1 MANRPRAEVT
11 GFPVLSGRRPPR
23 LWLRARDEAIIGSAR
38 LFSGACGVAVSG
50 AENLP
55 ARGPY
60 IIAANH
66 ASHLDSLLVAA
77 NLPGTIWR
85 QLVCLA
91 AKEWF
96 HTPVLGWLARAGAA
110 IPIDRQGACNLSSL
124 HEAMD
129 RLRSGLNLL
138 VFPAGRRSR
147 TGEVEPFKP
156 GVGFLSFETGAPVV
170 PLYLGGTFEILPRW
184 RRIPSLHPISIRI
197 GAPLRAESYRS
208 YAASSPFRYKVY
220 KRIAGDAHSAVCALA
235 GETLS
240 APSPLLGR
248 WQVRQKEATC

>member
-1 MANRPRAEVT
+1 MGNQPRAAAT

-23 LWLRARDEAIIGSAR
+23 LWLRVRDEAIIGSAR
-38 LFSGACGVAVSG
+38 LFSGACGVAVAG

-55 ARGPY
+55 TRGPY
-60 IIAANH
+60 ILAANH

-77 NLPGTIWR
+77 NLPGDAWH

-96 HTPVLGWLARAGAA
+96 HTPILGWLARAGAA
-110 IPIDRQGACNLSSL
+110 IPIDREGTCNLSSL
-124 HEAMD
+124 NEAMS
-129 RLRSGLNLL
+129 RLRSGSNLL

-147 TGEVEPFKP
+147 TGDVEPFKP
-156 GVGFLSFETGAPVV
+156 GVGFLSLETGAPVV

-184 RRIPSLHPISIRI
+184 KRVPSLHPISIRI
-197 GAPLRAESYRS
+197 GTPIMAESYRG
-208 YAASSPFRYKVY
+208 YAASCPFRYKVY
-220 KRIAGDAHSAVCALA
+220 KRIADDAHTAVCTLA
-235 GETLS
+235 GETMS

-248 WQVRQKEATC
+248 WHVRQKEATC